1 LTDEF
6 AGRSALV
13 TGGASGIGQAI
24 TRKLVGRGAQVLF
37 CDLNEAAGKAL
48 AAELSAGG
56 GTVRFLP
63 CDVTDEASVERLIA
77 SAQEPTGRLDIAIN
91 NVGGYGAGDL
101 PTTRIH
107 DSDLEAWNRTVT
119 LNLTSCFLCL
129 KHELTPMRAQGK
141 GAIVNVASLAA
152 MRWSDGS
159 CPSYAA
165 AKAGVIRLTEYAAVA
180 YAADGVRVN
189 VIAPGLTATQGIMEA
204 FSEEQRN
211 AMAKATQPI
220 GRMIDPSE
228 TADAVLWA
236 ASDRSSGVT
245 GLTVPVDGGWA
256 AT

>member
-1 LTDEF
+1 MTAEF

-24 TRKLVGRGAQVLF
+24 TRKLVERGAHVLF
-37 CDLNEAAGKAL
+37 CDLNKVAGEAL
-48 AAELSAGG
+48 AAELRGNGG
-56 GTVRFLP
+56 DVSFLP

-77 SAQEPTGRLDIAIN
+77 AAQAQTGRLDIAIN

-107 DSDLEAWNRTVT
+107 DSDFDAWNRTVT

-152 MRWSDGS
+152 LRWSDGA

-180 YAADGVRVN
+180 YAAEGVRVN
-189 VIAPGLTATQGIMEA
+189 VIAPGLTATKGILET
-204 FSEEQRN
+204 FPEEQRN
-211 AMAKATQPI
+211 AMAKTTQPM
-220 GRMIDPSE
+220 GRMIDPAE
-228 TADAVLWA
+228 TAEAVLWA
-236 ASDRSSGVT
+236 ASDRASGVT